1 MHRIFTKMEEKNEIK
16 HHQMKGIT
24 FLLIGILVGIIFCI
38 SFIILERRIVGK
50 KSKSNPFISR
60 VEKEDSTTIPQEKRN
75 IIKQETTIIKDTI
88 YVTDT
93 LLFSEDSLLLMPIE
107 EEEEY
112 SSDDFYFDEAE
123 LMADETISEEKIL
136 NQRRVKVSYRK
147 DDEALTSTELAE
159 TITYFNVEQW
169 QSFIKNKTSYHRI
182 NNTLRIKGLDISNIS
197 IYYINGNYYLE
208 SEKHLYPIVEYPSY
222 HKLSLI
228 DTIQL

>member
-1 MHRIFTKMEEKNEIK
+1 MRRIFTKMEEKNEIK

-38 SFIILERRIVGK
+38 SFIILDQRILGE
-50 KSKSNPFISR
+50 KSKTNKLISR
-60 VEKEDSTTIPQEKRN
+60 VEKEVITTIPQEKKEITKR
-75 IIKQETTIIKDTI
+75 ETTIIKDTI
-88 YVTDT
+88 FTTDT
-93 LLFSEDSLLLMPIE
+93 LQLPEDSLLLTHT

-112 SSDDFYFDEAE
+112 SSDDFYFDESD
-123 LMADETISEEKIL
+123 LMADEVVSEEKLL

-147 DDEALTSTELAE
+147 DDETLTPTELAE

-169 QSFIKNKTSYHRI
+169 QSFIKNKTSYYRT
-182 NNTLRIKGLDISNIS
+182 NNTLRVKGLDISNIS

-208 SEKHLYPIVEYPSY
+208 SEKHLYPIVEYPAY

>member
-1 MHRIFTKMEEKNEIK
+1 MEEKNEIK

-38 SFIILERRIVGK
+38 SFIILERRIVGE
-50 KSKSNPFISR
+50 KSKNNPFISR

-136 NQRRVKVSYRK
+136 NQRSS
-147 DDEALTSTELAE
+147 A
-159 TITYFNVEQW
+159 
-169 QSFIKNKTSYHRI
+169 
-182 NNTLRIKGLDISNIS
+182 G
-197 IYYINGNYYLE
+197 
-208 SEKHLYPIVEYPSY
+208 
-222 HKLSLI
+222 
-228 DTIQL
+228 